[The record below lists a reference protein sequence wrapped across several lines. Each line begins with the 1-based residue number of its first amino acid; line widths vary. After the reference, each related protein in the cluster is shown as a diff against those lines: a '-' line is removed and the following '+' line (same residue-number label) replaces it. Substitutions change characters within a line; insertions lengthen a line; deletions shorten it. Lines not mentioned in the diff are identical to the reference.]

1 MSIVREI
8 VHGHGGEIALSD
20 APAGHGLLVEVWLPL
35 VDAAADGEETIKG
48 LGIK

>member
-20 APAGHGLLVEVWLPL
+20 APDGHGLLVEVWLPL
-35 VDAAADGEETIKG
+35 AGADGESQQKV
-48 LGIK
+48 